1 MKKRTYGNPVGVS
14 RFTGLLLITPFI
26 VGFLLFTLYPFVCS
40 FALGMTDYDNIRP
53 PEFVGAENYRRMLH
67 DETFRKSVGVT
78 FRYAALLVPMKL
90 VVSLLAA
97 LLLNLEIRGIG
108 VFRTVFYIPSILGAN
123 LAAVI
128 MWQYLFTADG
138 LVNQLLELAGASPVS
153 WYGDPDRAIFVIVL
167 LRLWEFGSTMIIF
180 LTALRDIPKELYET
194 ARVDGCGSVRA
205 FFRITLPLLKRVIF
219 VNLVLQTIAAFQ
231 EFNAPYMLTGGGPLR
246 STYSIGMLI
255 YDEMFRYSDM
265 NAGYANAVSWVLFV
279 LIAAIV
285 GLMFAVTRRG
295 RGEEDR

>member
-14 RFTGLLLITPFI
+14 PFTGLLLITPFI

-180 LTALRDIPKELYET
+180 LTALRDIPKELYEA

-246 STYSIGMLI
+246 STYTIGMLI

>member
-14 RFTGLLLITPFI
+14 SFTGLLLITPFI

-90 VVSLLAA
+90 IVSLLAA

-180 LTALRDIPKELYET
+180 LTALRDIPKELYEA

-246 STYSIGMLI
+246 STYTIGMLI